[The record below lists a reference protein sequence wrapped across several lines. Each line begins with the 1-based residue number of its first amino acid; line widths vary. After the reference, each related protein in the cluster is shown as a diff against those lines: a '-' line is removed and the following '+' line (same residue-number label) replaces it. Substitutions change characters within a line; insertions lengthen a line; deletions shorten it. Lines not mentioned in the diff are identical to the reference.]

1 MLICGETLEQHNTH
15 GRCDDMRKFDLSWDD
30 VFKRLEQ
37 FDKPGEKIYGI
48 PRGGMIAAGFLKNAE
63 IVHMPHDATSFLDDI
78 VDSGR
83 TRAKYVEKFPGIPF
97 NTLVDKFS
105 EKEKKWYVFPWE
117 DAEQDG
123 RDIVARQLEFIGED
137 PTREGLLET
146 PDRVV
151 RSWSELYAGY
161 DQDYREILSKDFAA
175 ADYDEMVVVKDIEF
189 HSTCEHHMLP
199 FVGSAHIAYLPKKRV
214 VGLSKMARLVECFAR
229 RLQIQELLTTQIAS
243 AIDEVLEPNG
253 VAVCIEAKHFCMVC
267 RGVKKQNSSMI
278 TSCLKGS
285 FRKNHEVRA
294 EFFSLLR
301 R

>member
-1 MLICGETLEQHNTH
+1 MNEFVLT
-15 GRCDDMRKFDLSWDD
+15 WDD

-37 FDKPGEKIYGI
+37 FDKTGEKIYGI

-63 IVHMPHDATSFLDDI
+63 IVHVPELATTFLDDI

-83 TRAKYVEKFPGIPF
+83 TRAKYVEKFPEIPF

-123 RDIVARQLEFIGED
+123 RDIITRQLEFIGED

-161 DQDYREILSKDFAA
+161 AQNHEDILSKTFDAA
-175 ADYDEMVVVKDIEF
+175 GYDEMVLLKDIEF
-189 HSTCEHHMLP
+189 SSTCEHHMLT
-199 FVGSAHIAYLPKKRV
+199 FGGKAHIAYLPNERV
-214 VGLSKMARLVECFAR
+214 VGLSKMARLVDCFAR
-229 RLQIQELLTTQIAS
+229 RLQIQEKMTTQIAN
-243 AIDEVLEPNG
+243 AIDDVLKPRG
-253 VAVCIEAKHFCMVC
+253 VAVCIEAQHFCMIC
-267 RGVKKQNSSMI
+267 RGIKKQNSKMV

-285 FRKNHEVRA
+285 FRNHEVRA
-294 EFFSLLR
+294 EFFSLLKG
-301 R
+301 